1 MPRVNNEQ
9 FYAASLRKHG
19 VSAQGV
25 QWRSVENQR
34 IRFEQIVSMILREGE
49 TLRIVDAGCGFGDL
63 YRYLVPI
70 AGERLHYIGLDSY
83 SVMAEIARK
92 RTQGEIRCLDVL
104 HDPLPMADYYVCSG
118 ALNILTPYESH
129 RFIRRCFEASERG
142 FVFNFLEGSD
152 ESETYNYLHARTIE
166 ALARDLNARC
176 VLKRGYLKDD
186 CTAAFYKVPQTKT
199 AT

>member
-19 VSAQGV
+19 ISAQGV
-25 QWRSVENQR
+25 QWRSIENQR
-34 IRFEQIVSMILREGE
+34 IRFDQITSMIPREGE
-49 TLRIVDAGCGFGDL
+49 TLCIADAGCGFGDL
-63 YRYLVPI
+63 YRYLFPLV
-70 AGERLHYIGLDSY
+70 GEGLHYIGLDSY
-83 SVMAEIARK
+83 EAMAQIARK

-104 HDPLPMADYYVCSG
+104 HDPLPSADYYVCSG

-129 RFIRRCFEASERG
+129 RFICRCFEASERG